1 MVKVTFY
8 NLLRSKYHLE
18 DFEVQ
23 AGSINDII
31 SEIIHTYPHIM
42 EEDFKSSVVF
52 YHGKPLHFRSFD
64 REIKDDER
72 IIFTHF
78 VGGG

>member
-1 MVKVTFY
+1 MVKITFY

-31 SEIIHTYPHIM
+31 LEITQTYPNIQ
-42 EEDFKSSVVF
+42 EEDFKKSVVF

-64 REIKDDER
+64 REILDGER

>member
-1 MVKVTFY
+1 MVTVTFY
-8 NLLRSKYHLE
+8 NLLRSKYNLQ

-31 SEIIHTYPHIM
+31 SEIITTYPNIDQK
-42 EEDFKSSVVF
+42 DFHSSVVF
-52 YHGKPLHFRSFD
+52 YYGKPLHFRSFD
-64 REIKDDER
+64 RKIEDDER